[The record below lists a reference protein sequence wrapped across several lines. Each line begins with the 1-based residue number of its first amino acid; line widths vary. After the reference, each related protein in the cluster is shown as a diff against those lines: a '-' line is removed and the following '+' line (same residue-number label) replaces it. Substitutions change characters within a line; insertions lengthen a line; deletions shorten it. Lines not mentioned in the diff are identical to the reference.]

1 MAYGKSEKSVEVVI
15 DAEGNTQ
22 IEAKGY
28 TDGSCRSATDAI
40 EKALGGVSTREMK
53 DHGGREA
60 TEGEKVTS

>member
-1 MAYGKSEKSVEVVI
+1 MAYGKEKKSVEVVI

-40 EKALGGVSTREMK
+40 EQALGGITHREVK
-53 DHGGREA
+53 DHGRRKG

>member
-1 MAYGKSEKSVEVVI
+1 MAYGKTEKSVEVVI

-40 EKALGGVSTREMK
+40 EKALGGVSARQMK
-53 DHGGREA
+53 DHGAREG